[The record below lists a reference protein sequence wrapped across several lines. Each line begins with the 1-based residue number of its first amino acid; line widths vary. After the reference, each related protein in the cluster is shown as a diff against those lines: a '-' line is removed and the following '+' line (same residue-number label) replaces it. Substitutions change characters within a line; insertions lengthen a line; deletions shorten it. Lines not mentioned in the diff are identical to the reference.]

1 MHFSG
6 VICPD
11 FVHVNVVSTFWTKLV
26 YASHGSTM
34 SIRESVKFILTGL
47 VTTREQG
54 LCLEVSRL
62 LPPREHGLCL
72 DMNRACTYT

>member
-1 MHFSG
+1 MHFFG

-34 SIRESVKFILTGL
+34 SIRESGKNFIIF
-47 VTTREQG
+47 
-54 LCLEVSRL
+54 
-62 LPPREHGLCL
+62 
-72 DMNRACTYT
+72 TYTELKENIEIIAFRLPELMVI